1 MQIAILV
8 IDTWVQITDVYK
20 PVVYK
25 PVVYTLG
32 YNTVG
37 TEMPGCP

>member
-8 IDTWVQITDVYK
+8 IDTWVQISD
-20 PVVYK
+20 VYK
-25 PVVYTLG
+25 PVVYTLS

-37 TEMPGCP
+37 TEMPGFP